1 MRIFSYICANKME
14 LQENSVIIDDRLDR
28 MLEPELGGH
37 FTHAYCEAGQC
48 EVTFNGQTFTLSEGG
63 CMIIIA
69 NRLVSRFVPSKD
81 FKVAPAP
88 IFPRRRDD
96 GGSERIFNLK

>member
-1 MRIFSYICANKME
+1 ME
-14 LQENSVIIDDRLDR
+14 LKENSIVIDHRLDR

-48 EVTFNGQTFTLSEGG
+48 EVTFNGQAFTLREGD

-69 NRLVSRFVPSKD
+69 NRLVSQVRSSED
-81 FKVAPAP
+81 FRVTVICVEESFLQACTPHSNTTVSENCRTFAPA
-88 IFPRRRDD
+88 
-96 GGSERIFNLK
+96 N

>member
-1 MRIFSYICANKME
+1 MGIFSYICANKME
-14 LQENSVIIDDRLDR
+14 LQENSVIIDDKLDR

-48 EVTFNGQTFTLSEGG
+48 EVTFNGQVFTMREGD

-69 NRLVSRFVPSKD
+69 NRLVSRVVPSAD
-81 FKVAPAP
+81 FKVTV
-88 IFPRRRDD
+88 I
-96 GGSERIFNLK
+96 

>member
-1 MRIFSYICANKME
+1 
-14 LQENSVIIDDRLDR
+14 

-48 EVTFNGQTFTLSEGG
+48 EVTFNGQVFTMREGD

-69 NRLVSRFVPSKD
+69 NRLVTKVVPSED
-81 FKVAPAP
+81 FKVKVIYVEESFLQACTPH
-88 IFPRRRDD
+88 
-96 GGSERIFNLK
+96 SN